1 MSDQDFALRLHTVIA
16 DMVRSICLEVA
27 DDTQADRLDKTD
39 PPAKL
44 REQLDL
50 IKAKENVTVK
60 EAALLLSCSES
71 HVRKMVRLARQ
82 KKSNNPIP
90 FVSMDGV
97 TVLPVNALLAWA
109 TPSPQVQTLK
119 QEAA

>member
-1 MSDQDFALRLHTVIA
+1 MSDQDAASRLHAVIA
-16 DMVRSICLEVA
+16 DMVRTICFEIVA
-27 DDTQADRLDKTD
+27 EAQAGRRDESN
-39 PPAKL
+39 PPAEL
-44 REQLDL
+44 RQQLDL
-50 IKAKENVTVK
+50 IKAKENATVK

-97 TVLPVNALLAWA
+97 TILPVPALLEWA
-109 TPSPQVQTLK
+109 SPRPQVQTLR

>member
-1 MSDQDFALRLHTVIA
+1 MNDQDFALRLHTVIA
-16 DMVRSICLEVA
+16 DMVRTICLEVVA
-27 DDTQADRLDKTD
+27 EAQAGKPDESD

-50 IKAKENVTVK
+50 IKAKENATVK

-71 HVRKMVRLARQ
+71 HVRKMVRFARQ

-90 FVSMDGV
+90 FISMEGV
-97 TVLPVNALLAWA
+97 TVLPVDALLAWA
-109 TPSPQVQTLK
+109 SPRPQVQALR